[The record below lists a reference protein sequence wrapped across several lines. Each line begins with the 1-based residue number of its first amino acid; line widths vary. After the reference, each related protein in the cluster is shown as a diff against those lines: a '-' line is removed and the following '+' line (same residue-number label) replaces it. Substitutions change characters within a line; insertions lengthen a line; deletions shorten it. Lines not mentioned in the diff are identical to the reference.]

1 MSIVVVSYKCGTT
14 WNFSTVA
21 FAKLRKTFQCF
32 SYNHLMNNNSKN
44 KACAYKVYKLA
55 QVQMKLIYPLIA
67 VPS

>member
-1 MSIVVVSYKCGTT
+1 
-14 WNFSTVA
+14 
-21 FAKLRKTFQCF
+21 
-32 SYNHLMNNNSKN
+32 MNNNSKN